1 MPVPALLFPQI
12 VIGEKHLI
20 ERKVA
25 RAFQLFMVADD
36 FFQFLQPIQ
45 HGFQLA
51 PDCGEQVID
60 MLHSIVVIAKLG
72 ADALLF
78 QSKSGRAKM
87 HLRCHL
93 ILITMPFPHGLV
105 IIDPPINT

>member
-1 MPVPALLFPQI
+1 MDAS
-12 VIGEKHLI
+12 
-20 ERKVA
+20 
-25 RAFQLFMVADD
+25 
-36 FFQFLQPIQ
+36 QF
-45 HGFQLA
+45 
-51 PDCGEQVID
+51 ID
-60 MLHSIVVIAKLG
+60 VFHSVVVIAKLG

-93 ILITMPFPHGLV
+93 ILITMPFPDGLA